1 MADFVQSL
9 KESHLN
15 PTARPLVTALIN
27 AYNYARYLPFAINS
41 VLRQTYPN
49 IEIIVVDDGST
60 DHTRE
65 VLTQYGPDIQVVRTV
80 NGGQGNAFNVGLE
93 RANGHLTMLLDA
105 DDMWLPEKVER
116 MVELAAERPNVV
128 LFYHRHQNIDDTGK
142 EIGRPQPFPL
152 VEGNYRTRYLRSG
165 GTWWSPVTSVI
176 TVRTEHVKRALPI
189 PTYAVREGA
198 DTIVSDYCVLTGE
211 IASVPDP
218 LTLRL
223 LHGSNL
229 YASGRD
235 DAVYRTREVRES
247 DVRRIEW
254 RLFTLRQIMARNGME
269 LDLDLDRNEWRMT
282 NLYWLGRAPFWK
294 MARASMMSPEH
305 SIRWRIG
312 RVWWAF
318 TSKRLYRGES

>member
-1 MADFVQSL
+1 MVDFVFAL
-9 KESHLN
+9 KGSRPDLGG
-15 PTARPLVTALIN
+15 RPLVTALVN

-41 VLRQTYPN
+41 VLRQTYPH

-60 DHTRE
+60 DHTRD
-65 VLTQYGPDIQVVRTV
+65 VLAQYGQDVQLVRTI
-80 NGGQGNAFNVGLE
+80 NGGQGNAFNAGLA
-93 RANGHLTMLLDA
+93 RANGTLTMLLDA

-116 MVELAAERPNVV
+116 MVELAAQRPNAV
-128 LFYHRHQNIDDTGK
+128 LFYHRHQNVDETGK

-152 VEGNYRTRYLRSG
+152 VDGNYRARYLRSG

-176 TVRTEHVKRALPI
+176 AVRTNHVKRALPI
-189 PTYAVREGA
+189 PTYSVREGA

-235 DAVYRTREVRES
+235 DATYRTRDVREG

-254 RLFTLRQIMARNGME
+254 RLFTLGQIMARSGEKLN
-269 LDLDLDRNEWRMT
+269 LDLDLNEWRMT

-294 MARASMMSPEH
+294 MARASLLSPEH
-305 SIRWRIG
+305 AIRWRLG
-312 RVWWAF
+312 RVLWALK
-318 TSKRLYRGES
+318 SKRLYRGEV